1 MKKVNKKKF
10 SDANDYILKLVGL
23 DNSHNSK
30 GVVFKIASNK
40 SSLLE
45 NVYWCGPSSNLYFVE
60 I

>member
-1 MKKVNKKKF
+1 MKKVNNKKF
-10 SDANDYILKLVGL
+10 SDANDYMLKLVGL

-45 NVYWCGPSSNLYFVE
+45 NVYWCGPSSNL
-60 I
+60 